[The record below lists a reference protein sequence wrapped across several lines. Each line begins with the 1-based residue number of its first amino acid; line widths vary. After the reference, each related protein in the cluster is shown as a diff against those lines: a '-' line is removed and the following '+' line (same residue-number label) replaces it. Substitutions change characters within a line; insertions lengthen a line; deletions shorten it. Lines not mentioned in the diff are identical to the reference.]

1 MSNVK
6 KLFGNYLL
14 LSALC
19 ILLGLFFIIWPEK
32 INNVISYIIGGVIIL
47 LGVLDISRFLM
58 TSSNPEGV
66 GPVGIIRG
74 IIFGAIGLFLILKPD
89 FVFRVISFAFGIYML
104 ASGSLSLYD
113 AMRIRKHNNGAG
125 WQPTCVMASITIII
139 GLVMLFAPFTQYVV
153 LGVMLVIS
161 GISNVFGAF
170 IGKRK
175 VEKILGLTTSDKD
188 QSGDKKDRQYIDV
201 Q

>member
-1 MSNVK
+1 MNNVK
-6 KLFGNYLL
+6 KLFSNYLL

-19 ILLGLFFIIWPEK
+19 ILLGLFFIIWPEE
-32 INNVISYIIGGVIIL
+32 INNVISYIIGGVTIL

-58 TSSNPEGV
+58 TQSDPEGV

-74 IIFGAIGLFLILKPD
+74 IIFGAIGLFLILRPD

-113 AMRIRKHNNGAG
+113 AMRIRKHNNGVG

-161 GISNVFGAF
+161 GVSNIIGAF
-170 IGKRK
+170 SGKRK
-175 VEKILGLTTSDKD
+175 VEKLLGLTASSDKSSSD
-188 QSGDKKDRQYIDV
+188 NDKKYIDV